1 MSNKQV
7 RSAPLL
13 AWLLAAMSVPLA
25 MVVAAQDY
33 VCVALVALACCLLC
47 GCVVSISGGNCCG
60 GRLYCGIQLLW
71 LILATGVAAYWAEN
85 VWQTEKSGLAVS
97 ATLLILAALSAYS
110 GAERSS
116 RIGSTVF
123 WLLALLYA
131 LILASGIGNLKTQW
145 LVPRM
150 ERCSPMMIFAL
161 LIPVVIT
168 FLPRKKE
175 KGIWAV
181 LAVIFALA
189 VVMAVWTVGTISP
202 QVTAKTAFPFYE
214 YSKSLNLFG
223 VVKRLEAFVSV
234 ALTMG
239 VYSLLTL
246 FLSGA
251 GCLTEKWFPG
261 KGSAG
266 VVVCAVL
273 SALLTFVVPQIPEM
287 VVGGGAL
294 LVWGILPLFAF
305 RKKSGEKSKKGG

>member
-25 MVVAAQDY
+25 MVVAGQDY

-60 GRLYCGIQLLW
+60 GRLFCAIQLLW
-71 LILATGVAAYWAEN
+71 LIVATGVAIHWAEN

-145 LVPRM
+145 LSPRM

-168 FLPRKKE
+168 FLPREKE

-181 LAVIFALA
+181 LTVIFALA
-189 VVMAVWTVGTISP
+189 VLMAVWTVGTISP
-202 QVTAKTAFPFYE
+202 QVAAKTAFPFYE
-214 YSKSLNLFG
+214 YSKSMNLFG
-223 VVKRLEAFVSV
+223 VANRLEAFVSV

-251 GCLTEKWFPG
+251 GSLTEKWFPG

-273 SALLTFVVPQIPEM
+273 SALLTFAVPQIPEM
-287 VVGGGAL
+287 VFGCGAL
-294 LVWGILPLFAF
+294 VIWGILPLLAF
-305 RKKSGEKSKKGG
+305 RKKKVEKR